1 MAGKRDVPATR
12 RGSNVRREGEG
23 PRGIRD
29 RGARTWRSR
38 GGSRLSE
45 GARGERECPWG
56 LGDKGARALGARSEC
71 SHTEGAGGVRRGS
84 PRAGGSCCWSEV
96 PKGARGE
103 RECPWGLRDK
113 GARALLARG
122 ESSHTGGAGGVGRGS
137 PWAGGCRRLRCRVSG
152 TRR

>member
-56 LGDKGARALGARSEC
+56 
-71 SHTEGAGGVRRGS
+71 
-84 PRAGGSCCWSEV
+84 W
-96 PKGARGE
+96 
-103 RECPWGLRDK
+103 
-113 GARALLARG
+113 
-122 ESSHTGGAGGVGRGS
+122 SSHQGEGGWS
-137 PWAGGCRRLRCRVSG
+137 MVSG
-152 TRR
+152 SISFMNSVSSSLSMVSSSLNMVSSSLSLVSSDAN